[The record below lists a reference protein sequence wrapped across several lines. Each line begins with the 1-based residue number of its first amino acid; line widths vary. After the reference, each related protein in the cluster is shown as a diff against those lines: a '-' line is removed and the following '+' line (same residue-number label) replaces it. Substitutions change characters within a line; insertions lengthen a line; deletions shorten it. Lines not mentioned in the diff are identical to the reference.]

1 MEASN
6 RKPVVLVADDDL
18 DVASLV
24 AVSLRRAGFD
34 VVTAGNGSAALEIAL
49 VTPPDAFVLDIMM
62 PNLNG
67 YEVVRRLKDEK
78 VTNDLPI
85 VLLSARAGALD
96 RDYGLRIGADA
107 YIRKPFP
114 PKQLAET
121 LWALLE
127 SAAERRV

>member
-1 MEASN
+1 VEARD
-6 RKPVVLVADDDL
+6 RKPVVLVADDDI

-34 VVTAGNGSAALEIAL
+34 VVTAGNGSDALEIAL
-49 VTPPDAFVLDIMM
+49 QTPPDACVLDIMM

-67 YEVVRRLKDEK
+67 YEVVHRLKDEGE
-78 VTNDLPI
+78 TQSIPI

-121 LWALLE
+121 LWALIE
-127 SAAERRV
+127 SEAERRL